1 MLHHSIYF
9 PITFPKMGEQPFM
22 QYKVSYGMNRQTTE
36 LENYTRQKC
45 KTRESMSG
53 LLEVSTAKDTTKNG
67 LALVPLVR
75 VLLESIQ
82 AKYTDTMKR
91 EDRRSFLALTD
102 ELIVLTDD
110 LR

>member
-1 MLHHSIYF
+1 
-9 PITFPKMGEQPFM
+9 
-22 QYKVSYGMNRQTTE
+22 MNRQTTE
-36 LENYTRQKC
+36 LENYTKQNC
-45 KTRESMSG
+45 KTREAMSG
-53 LLEVSTAKDTTKNG
+53 LVEVGTSKDTSKNG

-82 AKYTDTMKR
+82 AKYADTMKR

>member
-53 LLEVSTAKDTTKNG
+53 LSEVVTSNDTSKNG

-82 AKYTDTMKR
+82 AKYTGTLKR
-91 EDRRSFLALTD
+91 EDRRNFLALTN

>member
-1 MLHHSIYF
+1 
-9 PITFPKMGEQPFM
+9 
-22 QYKVSYGMNRQTTE
+22 MNRQTTE
-36 LENYTRQKC
+36 LENYTRQNC

-53 LLEVSTAKDTTKNG
+53 LLEVTTKDTTKNG

-82 AKYTDTMKR
+82 AKYIDTMKR
-91 EDRRSFLALTD
+91 DDRQSFLALTD

>member
-1 MLHHSIYF
+1 
-9 PITFPKMGEQPFM
+9 
-22 QYKVSYGMNRQTTE
+22 MNRQTTE
-36 LENYTRQKC
+36 LENYTRQNC

-53 LLEVSTAKDTTKNG
+53 LLEVATSNDTSKNG

-82 AKYTDTMKR
+82 AKYTGTLER
-91 EDRRSFLALTD
+91 EDRRSFLALTN

>member
-1 MLHHSIYF
+1 
-9 PITFPKMGEQPFM
+9 
-22 QYKVSYGMNRQTTE
+22 MNRQTTE
-36 LENYTRQKC
+36 LENYTRQNH

-53 LLEVSTAKDTTKNG
+53 LSEVVTSNDTSKNG

-82 AKYTDTMKR
+82 AKYVDTMKR

>member
-1 MLHHSIYF
+1 
-9 PITFPKMGEQPFM
+9 
-22 QYKVSYGMNRQTTE
+22 MNRQTTE
-36 LENYTRQKC
+36 LENYTRQNR

-53 LLEVSTAKDTTKNG
+53 LLEVATSNDTSKNG

-75 VLLESIQ
+75 VLLETIQ
-82 AKYTDTMKR
+82 AKYTGTLKR